1 MANLTIRNIDASV
14 TTRLQLRA
22 AQHGRSMEDEARQ
35 ILQQAVLP
43 PPSGPEGLGSRIHR
57 RFLALAGIELEVLN
71 WSGNRAQLRRN
82 SLTPYTLLA
91 LHQKHAHCLA
101 KRRNNL

>member
-14 TTRLQLRA
+14 TTRLRLRA

-43 PPSGPEGLGSRIHR
+43 PTSGPEGLGSRIHR
-57 RFLALAGIELEVLN
+57 RFAALGGIELDIPHRKP
-71 WSGNRAQLRRN
+71 SRQ
-82 SLTPYTLLA
+82 PPDTLESDGA
-91 LHQKHAHCLA
+91 
-101 KRRNNL
+101 